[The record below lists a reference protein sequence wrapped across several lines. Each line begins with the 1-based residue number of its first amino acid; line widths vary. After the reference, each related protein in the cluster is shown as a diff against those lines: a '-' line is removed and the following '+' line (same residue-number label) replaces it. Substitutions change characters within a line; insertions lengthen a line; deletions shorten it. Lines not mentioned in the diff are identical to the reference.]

1 MDSSLWEAAAVWGP
15 EIITISAPCPPWSG
29 AAAQRGLH
37 SLDGQLLFR
46 SIALCKLLRPK
57 LILIEQVAAFH
68 AHPHRHWIQ
77 KALWFAG
84 YQLRFSHVS
93 ELGDV
98 MPVRR
103 ARWLGIAYFIHE
115 FDLKFPPLSSWN
127 IERTVTLE
135 ELDCI
140 LSWPP
145 NIRQRLEVPADALNQ
160 AQQIPLERGNKQA
173 RRCSAD
179 EAAHSHVFQPQDKCL
194 PTIIAEYGSQH
205 RLHVELLERKGYFAH
220 W

>member
-1 MDSSLWEAAAVWGP
+1 MDAHSCILPLRKRKTGPIPTLHLFGGAWGGWSFAGQILSERGVEMIAGAVELDFAAARTYAISHRCPLLTTGEDDPLPPLALHSFPEGWCLWADVMDSSWWEAAAVWGP

-29 AAAQRGLH
+29 AAAQRGWH
-37 SLDGQLLFR
+37 SLDGQLLLR

-84 YQLRFSHVS
+84 CQLRFSHVI

-103 ARWLGIAYFIHE
+103 ARWRAL
-115 FDLKFPPLSSWN
+115 LTSSMSL
-127 IERTVTLE
+127 I
-135 ELDCI
+135 
-140 LSWPP
+140 
-145 NIRQRLEVPADALNQ
+145 
-160 AQQIPLERGNKQA
+160 
-173 RRCSAD
+173 
-179 EAAHSHVFQPQDKCL
+179 
-194 PTIIAEYGSQH
+194 
-205 RLHVELLERKGYFAH
+205 
-220 W
+220 